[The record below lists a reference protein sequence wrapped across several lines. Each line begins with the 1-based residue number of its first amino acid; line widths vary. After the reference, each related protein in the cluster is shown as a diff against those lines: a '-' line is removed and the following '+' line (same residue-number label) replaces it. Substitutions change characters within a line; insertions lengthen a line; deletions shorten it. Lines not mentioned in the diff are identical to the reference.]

1 MTRRTTGESVFGV
14 FNAVFLCL
22 LVLVVLLPLVSVVST
37 SFVSEREIVRRPVM
51 LFPTEPD
58 FTAYRMIFRK
68 GALLFDAYKVTIFRV
83 VVGTVLNL
91 VFTYFVGY
99 ALSRKDLPGR
109 TPLTLFFFFTMMF
122 GGGLIPYYIVVKSL
136 GLLNRVWVYVI
147 PGLISVW
154 NVLLMRNFIM
164 NIPVSLIEAAEIDG
178 ASQLTI
184 IARLV
189 FPLSLPAMATIGLF
203 YAVGHWNAWW
213 DAYLFVSQPKKQ
225 PVQLFLRNILA
236 QVTVQMDQ
244 MTQRVTIDEVRPPAR
259 SVQNAVVVV
268 STLPIVL
275 LYPFLQKYFI
285 KGIMIGSV
293 KG

>member
-1 MTRRTTGESVFGV
+1 MTRRSTGESVFGV

-51 LFPTEPD
+51 LFPKEPD
-58 FTAYRMIFRK
+58 LTAYRMIFRK

-259 SVQNAVVVV
+259 SIQNAVVVV
-268 STLPIVL
+268 STVPIVI